1 MTPRLRRL
9 LSGLGLLIPG
19 AGFAVL
25 SAYVAMGNGGGCSGS
40 NAAHGVSCATDI
52 TGIALVSFP
61 AAVVCIILAGGV
73 LRGSRWARWPAVI
86 VGALLGTVTAA
97 ASVAGISALAGDSSD
112 PKGATVLGVIGL
124 VAALLCA
131 LPAVLLPGD
140 GGAEAFA

>member
-1 MTPRLRRL
+1 MNPRLRRL

-25 SAYVAMGNGGGCSGS
+25 SAYAAMGNGGGCSGT
-40 NAAHGVSCATDI
+40 NAAHGVTCATDI

-61 AAVVCIILAGGV
+61 AAIICIILSAGV
-73 LRGSRWARWPAVI
+73 LRGARWARWPAVI

-97 ASVAGISALAGDSSD
+97 ASVAGITALAGDSSD
-112 PKGATVLGVIGL
+112 PNAATVLGVIGL

-131 LPAVLLPGD
+131 LPAVLLPGER
-140 GGAEAFA
+140 GAQAFA